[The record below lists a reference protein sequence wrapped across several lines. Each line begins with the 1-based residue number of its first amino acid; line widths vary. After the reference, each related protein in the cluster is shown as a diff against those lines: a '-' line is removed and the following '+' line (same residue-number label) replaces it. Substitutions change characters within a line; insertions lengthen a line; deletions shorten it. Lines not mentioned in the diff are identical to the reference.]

1 MDDAEVHGAHFIG
14 IVVDHAEYAL
24 GAASVNDEL
33 LADFT
38 LHAGQIG
45 GNVVMAGLA
54 VHRIDVAAYADGAL
68 VMQPGLSPRTA
79 TGVVQDAALVA
90 EDGIGDDLLVGRI
103 VLRGFPVHEGGYS
116 RLHERVQIM
125 FPALA
130 VSLEITG
137 FLKDGA
143 GNHQY
148 LFSIVT

>member
-1 MDDAEVHGAHFIG
+1 
-14 IVVDHAEYAL
+14 
-24 GAASVNDEL
+24 
-33 LADFT
+33 
-38 LHAGQIG
+38 
-45 GNVVMAGLA
+45 MATISSAQLP
-54 VHRIDVAAYADGAL
+54 V
-68 VMQPGLSPRTA
+68 SW
-79 TGVVQDAALVA
+79 
-90 EDGIGDDLLVGRI
+90 I
-103 VLRGFPVHEGGYS
+103 VLRSFPVHEGGYS